1 MFLRP
6 IPNIRVGIPPIVSAS
21 FVTSSS
27 KFDTCVMMNFNGE
40 EISDNTLIT
49 LSPLSTKDASKST
62 SKNSFIKFVQLLE
75 NLFSL
80 PSRLFAVFSHNI
92 QYHSQNDISC

>member
-6 IPNIRVGIPPIVSAS
+6 IPPMRRGIPPAKSAIL
-21 FVTSSS
+21 VTSSS

-49 LSPLSTKDASKST
+49 LSPLSTKDVSKST

-75 NLFSL
+75 NSFSL
-80 PSRLFAVFSHNI
+80 PSRLLAVFSHNI
-92 QYHSQNDISC
+92 QYHSQYGISC